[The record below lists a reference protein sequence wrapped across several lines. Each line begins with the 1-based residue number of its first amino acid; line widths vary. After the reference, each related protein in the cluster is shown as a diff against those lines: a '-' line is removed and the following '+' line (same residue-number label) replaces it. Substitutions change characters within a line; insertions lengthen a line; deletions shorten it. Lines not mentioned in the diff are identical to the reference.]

1 MARRRMIDP
10 NIWQSEDF
18 AKLSKLAKLVFM
30 GLFSNADDEGKG
42 RANPTYLKSI
52 LFPYDDKL
60 RTTDIIE
67 SLKEIGTYTSI
78 VFYTHNESQYYKLE
92 NWNKWQTIDK
102 PKKSTIPD
110 PSECIGDASA
120 NDRRSIG
127 DASANDRQ
135 PIDDASRL
143 KERKGK
149 EEKEK
154 GKEGECM
161 PGAQAAPG
169 RSPAISLPLNDGN
182 DYPVYHEQ
190 IEKWVKLYPSV
201 DVMQELRKMAGWLD
215 SNPSRRKTKNGIKR
229 FITGWLA
236 REQDKGGK
244 ANERVLGSVGA
255 GPGAR
260 YGTDI

>member
-1 MARRRMIDP
+1 
-10 NIWQSEDF
+10 
-18 AKLSKLAKLVFM
+18 
-30 GLFSNADDEGKG
+30 
-42 RANPTYLKSI
+42 
-52 LFPYDDKL
+52 
-60 RTTDIIE
+60 
-67 SLKEIGTYTSI
+67 
-78 VFYTHNESQYYKLE
+78 
-92 NWNKWQTIDK
+92 
-102 PKKSTIPD
+102 
-110 PSECIGDASA
+110 
-120 NDRRSIG
+120 
-127 DASANDRQ
+127 
-135 PIDDASRL
+135 
-143 KERKGK
+143 
-149 EEKEK
+149 
-154 GKEGECM
+154 M